1 MRRSRTAAIPPL
13 QTFSTACRKA
23 FQFLWGLRQC
33 AASDG
38 CFADFSDEPGVR
50 RRPLLARRLL
60 LIEYVI
66 KNKRQAEVMPSRPP
80 IDVVDQLRWPSRQ
93 ASHPCPQARDRG

>member
-60 LIEYVI
+60 LIKSVI
-66 KNKRQAEVMPSRPP
+66 KNKTPGREGVPLKRPE
-80 IDVVDQLRWPSRQ
+80 
-93 ASHPCPQARDRG
+93 ARPKIPPTATANHVEMS